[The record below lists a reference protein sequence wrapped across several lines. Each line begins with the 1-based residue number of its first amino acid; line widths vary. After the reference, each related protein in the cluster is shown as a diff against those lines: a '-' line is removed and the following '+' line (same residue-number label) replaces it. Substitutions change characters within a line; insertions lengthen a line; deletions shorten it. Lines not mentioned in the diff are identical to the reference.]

1 MLGFLVRRLLQL
13 PFVLFA
19 VSLIIVGLLQLL
31 TPAQRAAAF
40 VRSEQQLQNIDQII
54 EQYNLDENFVVQYTT
69 WLKQVLQGNLGFSTS
84 SKEPVLTTIKKRLP
98 VSAELALY
106 AFFPIV
112 GFGIWLGTLAAV
124 NRDKLI
130 DQLVRIL
137 AIMGWSLPTFV
148 FGIWLL
154 AWVYGGLGLFGIGR
168 LSNEYLIE
176 LAAGG
181 FTQYTG
187 LMTLDA
193 LLNGRLDVFWD
204 ALMHLVMPVLTLTV
218 VSGAQIMRVMRS
230 SLLDELGKDYV
241 RTARAKGLS
250 ERVVNLKHAR
260 RNALIPVIT
269 LAGLMFAFLLNG
281 VVVTETIFNYPGIG
295 QWAAQAAVQLDVPA
309 VLGFAMLTA
318 VIVVLANILV
328 DILYAVVDPRIRY
341 D

>member
-137 AIMGWSLPTFV
+137 AIMGWALPTFV

>member
-193 LLNGRLDVFWD
+193 LLNGRLDIFWD